1 MLAASVFLAVNVL
14 VLSISLYVN
23 PAIFFNNMNFESDS
37 MLILSQRLAAVL
49 LALGI
54 SIIVALVMQSVSMLK
69 LSMAAYCIVTLQDTV
84 LGFAHDDTGLMVRS
98 FIFCV
103 LAAFIVFI
111 SNGMKRKRRP
121 RRFLKTQSSSS
132 TASDSDDVE

>member
-69 LSMAAYCIVTLQDTV
+69 LSMATYCIVTLQDTV